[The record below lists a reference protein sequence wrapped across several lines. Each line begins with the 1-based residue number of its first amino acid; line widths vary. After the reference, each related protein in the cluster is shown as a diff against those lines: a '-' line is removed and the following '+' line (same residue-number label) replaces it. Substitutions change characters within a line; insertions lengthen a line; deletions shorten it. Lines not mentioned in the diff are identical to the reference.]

1 MRVIYVLSLLAILSS
16 SCDTRNYII
25 DDTQTLS
32 DKGWAYVDTLE
43 FKANIEDTTTLYNLI
58 LTLNHSTQYA
68 RQNIYTQIHTT
79 FPDGQRFSKQVGI
92 DLADKTGKWYG
103 DCSSEAC
110 TLEVPIQ
117 SNAFFNQAGNY
128 TFTIEQY
135 TRIDP
140 LPSVQKVGF
149 KIEHTGQKKG

>member
-32 DKGWAYVDTLE
+32 DKGWAYGDTLE

-79 FPDGQRFSKQVGI
+79 FPDGQ
-92 DLADKTGKWYG
+92 
-103 DCSSEAC
+103 
-110 TLEVPIQ
+110 
-117 SNAFFNQAGNY
+117 
-128 TFTIEQY
+128 
-135 TRIDP
+135 
-140 LPSVQKVGF
+140 
-149 KIEHTGQKKG
+149 